1 MGQKCWKQEADR
13 TGMRLIGAK
22 EQQAIDRAWQEQT
35 GLPLILLMEAAAF
48 AVVGHCSRLA
58 ADRGAAVLPV
68 LVLCGRGQNGGDA
81 YASARLLMAAGWPVT
96 CRELFPD
103 ATLPE
108 EAAANRQ
115 ALINLGI
122 SLTTP
127 QPEDFTSLH
136 GGLIIDGIFGSGFD
150 VSRPVPEL
158 FHSVCQWVAAAGKS
172 DNQVIA
178 IDVPSGL
185 DSNNGL
191 VARCAIRA
199 DWTVTFV
206 RPKIGLCNA
215 PGRFLAGRLVI
226 EPIGIDHDFVEQVL
240 NQAGQRPV
248 FQITGAMIR
257 PWCPYRPPD
266 AHKGLFG
273 RLLIAG
279 GSASMPGALVLAA
292 ETAARSGT
300 GLLQLAIP
308 PEISPAIVSACPEA
322 LQLHLVQDDALEKIM
337 QPALAAA
344 GCVVIGPGLGRPDWL
359 PRLLTCAFT
368 QARNLVVDADALN
381 EISRQPDYYWPLL
394 QRRIDSG
401 HMGIPVLTPHPGEF
415 RRLAP
420 DLDVHDRLQAASLL
434 AARSGC
440 VIVLK
445 GAATIVAAPDGSCH
459 INSTGQDGL
468 ARGGSG
474 DVLAGLTGAL
484 LAQGL
489 TAKQAACAGTY
500 FHGLAA
506 DLAAKQKGRRAMLP
520 RDVIGQ
526 LGSAFRLAGWEV
538 EDV

>member
-1 MGQKCWKQEADR
+1 
-13 TGMRLIGAK
+13 MRLIGAK

-48 AVVGHCSRLA
+48 AIVKFCLQLA
-58 ADRGAAVLPV
+58 ADRGVDKLPV

-81 YASARLLMAAGWPVT
+81 YASARLLAAAGWTVT

-115 ALINLGI
+115 ALLNLGMA
-122 SLTTP
+122 LAVP
-127 QPEDFTSLH
+127 QQDDFTNLR
-136 GGLIIDGIFGSGFD
+136 GGLIIDGIFGSGFAVGRAVPGIFRS
-150 VSRPVPEL
+150 VS
-158 FHSVCQWVAAAGKS
+158 QWAAAAAKS
-172 DNQVIA
+172 GNQVIA

-185 DSNNGL
+185 DSNSGL
-191 VARCAIRA
+191 AVDCAIRA
-199 DWTVTFV
+199 DWTVTFI

-226 EPIGIDHDFVEQVL
+226 EPIGIHHNFTEQVL
-240 NQAGQRPV
+240 NQMDQKPV
-248 FQITGAMIR
+248 YQITGAMIR
-257 PWCPYRPPD
+257 PWCPERPPD
-266 AHKGLFG
+266 GHKGLFG
-273 RLLIAG
+273 RMLIAG
-279 GSASMPGALVLAA
+279 GSMSMPGALVLAA
-292 ETAARSGT
+292 EAAARSGI

-308 PEISPAIVSACPEA
+308 PQISAPIVSACPEA
-322 LQLHLVQDDALEKIM
+322 LQLHLAPGDNLDQIL

-344 GCVVIGPGLGRPDWL
+344 DCVVIGPGLGRPDRL
-359 PRLLTCAFT
+359 ADLLTLVI
-368 QARNLVVDADALN
+368 QKARNLVIDADALN
-381 EISRQPDYYWPLL
+381 EISRRPDFYLTLL
-394 QRRIDSG
+394 KKRIGSG
-401 HMGIPVLTPHPGEF
+401 QMGIPVLTPHPGEF

-420 DLDVHDRLQAASLL
+420 DIDVQNRLQAASEL
-434 AARSGC
+434 AARSC
-440 VIVLK
+440 CIIVLK
-445 GAATIVAAPDGSCH
+445 GAATIIATPDGSCH

-489 TAKQAACAGTY
+489 TALQAACAGVY

-526 LGSAFRLAGWEV
+526 LGSAFHLAGWEV